1 MIFESQIV
9 ALAVRRNNE
18 DQFFWDLL
26 VEWCLQKAV
35 SSLQESL
42 VMKLKGKVK
51 NEEYLA
57 NKIYYRRRDNMGAK
71 KPIELIL
78 NLQEIQDFIWDK
90 YNIF

>member
-1 MIFESQIV
+1 
-9 ALAVRRNNE
+9 
-18 DQFFWDLL
+18 
-26 VEWCLQKAV
+26 
-35 SSLQESL
+35 
-42 VMKLKGKVK
+42 MKLKGKVK